1 MDRKYI
7 EEHHI
12 VARYLA
18 DRLSDAEREAFE
30 AYYLEHPDVVQ
41 DMEAVARL
49 KVGLAR
55 LQDSGELGQVL
66 AAPRLPRYYY
76 VAAAAAVVV
85 AAVALLFLYMREP
98 LQQRP
103 MLAANAA
110 ALLDGSG
117 APVTVAATQF
127 VLRTR
132 STATYDVEIN
142 IADSPQAIELR
153 ILPEVEAQPARYRVE
168 ISSVATGSE
177 PQNLAAVHDLVP
189 NADGFVPVY
198 LDPSRLAAG
207 KYVLTIAGE
216 AGTSAADSRSEFVIS
231 AKRQSP

>member
-55 LQDSGELGQVL
+55 LQDSGELGQVF
-66 AAPRLPRYYY
+66 AAPRLSRYYY
-76 VAAAAAVVV
+76 IAAAAAVVI

-98 LQQRP
+98 MQQRP

-110 ALLDGSG
+110 ALLDASG
-117 APVTVAATQF
+117 APVAVIATQL

-132 STATYDVEIN
+132 SAATYDVEIS

-153 ILPEVEAQPARYRVE
+153 VLPEVEAQPARYRVE
-168 ISSVATGSE
+168 LSSAGTGGE
-177 PQNLAAVHDLVP
+177 AQNLAAVHDLAP
-189 NADGFVPVY
+189 NTDGFVPVY
-198 LDPSRLAAG
+198 LDTSRLAAG
-207 KYVLTIAGE
+207 TYLLTIAGE
-216 AGTSAADSRSEFVIS
+216 TGTSAADSRSEFVIS
-231 AKRQSP
+231 AKRRSP